1 MPRRTPPPRPSDAH
15 LADPRP
21 TRTLT
26 LGTAGHI
33 DHGKTALIEAL
44 TGTNTDRLA
53 EERRR
58 GISIELGFARLELPN
73 EQALSV
79 VDVPGHERLVK
90 TMVAGA
96 SGIDL
101 FLMVVAADEGVMPQT
116 REHAAVLRA
125 LGVRAGVVAL
135 TKCDRADP
143 QARAL
148 AKQQAA
154 KLLGAM
160 PLVEVSAVTGEGV
173 AELREALFE
182 IAESIEAERADRRDW
197 PPRAPVLHV
206 DRSFSLPG
214 IGTVVTGTLWSGE
227 IAAGERVRI
236 LPSGREARVR
246 SVEVHGGPRRRAREG
261 ERTALNLAG
270 VAREEVAR
278 GDAIT
283 ATGSRIAASYR
294 LDVELLIEP
303 GAGNLG
309 GQRVQVHH
317 GTRDVPARV
326 VSLGR
331 DLAQLRLEAPLLAR
345 AGDHAVLRRIAP
357 PDTLGGARV
366 LDPFPAR
373 HGPGPA
379 AKLLEL
385 LRGGE
390 PEELLEQAVARGIP
404 AEPEAWVE
412 ESALAAALPRWPRSR
427 WLDAVERLVS
437 AGVAERRQGKI
448 VAPTHDEH
456 PAAVEPPPLD
466 SRALA
471 LLEELTRDGL
481 QPRAPAA
488 LADAAGLER
497 EAVVE
502 RLERLVAAGRAAR
515 VKPGVYYEASALA
528 DARRRIVEV
537 AGAAGSVSIA
547 ELRDA
552 LGTSRKYAQALLE
565 HLDSEKVTVRHG
577 DRHILRARR

>member
-1 MPRRTPPPRPSDAH
+1 MPRPTPPPRPSHAR
-15 LADPRP
+15 LADLRP
-21 TRTLT
+21 MRALT

-58 GISIELGFARLELPN
+58 GISIELGFARLELPSGR
-73 EQALSV
+73 ALSV
-79 VDVPGHERLVK
+79 VDVPGHERLVR

-116 REHAAVLRA
+116 REHAAVLRG
-125 LGVRAGVVAL
+125 LGVGTGVVAL

-143 QARAL
+143 ETRGLAR
-148 AKQQAA
+148 QEAA
-154 KLLGAM
+154 ELLGEV

-173 AELREALFE
+173 EELRGA
-182 IAESIEAERADRRDW
+182 ISAAAERIGAGFADRRDW
-197 PPRAPVLHV
+197 PPSAPVLHV

-227 IAAGERVRI
+227 IATGERVRL

-246 SVEVHGGPRRRAREG
+246 SVEVHGGQRQYAREG

-270 VAREEVAR
+270 VGRDEVAR

-283 ATGSRIAASYR
+283 PAGGPMAASYR
-294 LDVELLIEP
+294 LDVELLLEP
-303 GAGNLG
+303 GAGDLG
-309 GQRVQVHH
+309 GRRVQVHH

-326 VSLGR
+326 VSLGG

-345 AGDHAVLRRIAP
+345 AGDRAVLRRIAP

-366 LDPFPAR
+366 LDPVPTR

-379 AKLLEL
+379 TKRLEA
-385 LRGGE
+385 LRRGE
-390 PEELLEQAVARGIP
+390 PEELLEQAMTGGIP

-412 ESALAAALPRWPRSR
+412 EPALAAAMPRWPRSR
-427 WLDAVERLVS
+427 WLEAVERLVS
-437 AGVAERRQGKI
+437 AGVADRRRGRL
-448 VAPTHDEH
+448 VAPIHDEH
-456 PAAVEPPPLD
+456 PPAVEPPPLD
-466 SRALA
+466 SEALA

-488 LADAAGLER
+488 LADASGLER

-502 RLERLVAAGRAAR
+502 RLEGLVAAGRAAR

-528 DARRRIVEV
+528 DARRRIVEL

-577 DRHILRARR
+577 DRHILRAGR